1 MIRFFRTIR
10 QSLLAQGRIT
20 RYLSYAIGEITLVM
34 IGILLALQVNTWNE
48 ARKQNI
54 IHGTVMTRLSEEFRA
69 LEPVVAELVAFTHS
83 SRESTALVVNALR
96 LEEPPADEHTFRA
109 ALARANW
116 VQNVPQIAASYQEL
130 VSTGRL
136 SDIRNVELRNA
147 LIRYGDAH
155 ERLERI
161 YPAAT
166 SVIFTPGSNYYRAVD
181 WNMDPKTWEGEGGIV
196 SYDWIALRASRAE
209 MQGWVAYQYD
219 LALYAEKELQEI
231 RTILSLLKVQQ
242 P

>member
-1 MIRFFRTIR
+1 MARIFNTIR
-10 QSLLAQGRIT
+10 QRLLKENRFT
-20 RYLSYAIGEITLVM
+20 RYLVHATGEIALVM

-54 IHGTVMTRLSEEFRA
+54 IHATVMTRLSEEFRA

-96 LEEPPADEHTFRA
+96 MEEPPADEHAFRA

-116 VQNVPQIAASYQEL
+116 VQNVPQMATSYKEL

-136 SDIRNVELRNA
+136 SDIRDVELRNA

-155 ERLERI
+155 ERIERV

-196 SYDWIALRASRAE
+196 SYDWSALRASRAE

-231 RTILSLLKVQQ
+231 RTILSLLEAQQ